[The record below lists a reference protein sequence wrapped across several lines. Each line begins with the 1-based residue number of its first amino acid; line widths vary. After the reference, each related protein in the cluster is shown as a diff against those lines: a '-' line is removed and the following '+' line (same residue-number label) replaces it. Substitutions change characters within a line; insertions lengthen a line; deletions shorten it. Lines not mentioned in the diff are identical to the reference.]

1 MHPAA
6 LLLAL
11 ALSAHAV
18 PVLNSRENNTYERRD
33 APYKVVN
40 VAGPTTPTVE
50 TITATNPPT
59 TITVTE
65 YPSSTP
71 AVVPGPSSSSWAIG
85 PAVNDAPLER
95 RESNSTKRAFRRFG
109 AGISDAT
116 TTNSTESHA
125 IAARSNDTVPAVNE
139 HIIGSDRRSD
149 SLNETEHSLHARS
162 NGTFE
167 VFARGN
173 DTSSKAM
180 ARQHIPI
187 PPSSEDEVTDSTSGL
202 VAPSNDTVSKI
213 PARGVDI
220 AQRAQNTSK
229 VISHPGRDLN
239 GTALQARELN
249 ATHVDAAAAGS
260 VDKRGLNTTEVS
272 PKVFA
277 RTSNDTV
284 VQSRQI
290 QDAVTD
296 DAAWAS
302 KHDNSTKLAIEPKAR
317 SQNETEDAPIPRVT
331 RSSNETVSQAKDE
344 NLIE

>member
-85 PAVNDAPLER
+85 LAVNDAPLER
-95 RESNSTKRAFRRFG
+95 RES
-109 AGISDAT
+109 
-116 TTNSTESHA
+116 NSTESHA
-125 IAARSNDTVPAVNE
+125 IAARSNDTVTAVNE
-139 HIIGSDRRSD
+139 HIIGSNRRSD

-187 PPSSEDEVTDSTSGL
+187 PPLSEDEVTNSTSGL
-202 VAPSNDTVSKI
+202 VARSNDTVSKI

-302 KHDNSTKLAIEPKAR
+302 KHDNATKLAIEPKAR
-317 SQNETEDAPIPRVT
+317 SQNETEETPIPRVT